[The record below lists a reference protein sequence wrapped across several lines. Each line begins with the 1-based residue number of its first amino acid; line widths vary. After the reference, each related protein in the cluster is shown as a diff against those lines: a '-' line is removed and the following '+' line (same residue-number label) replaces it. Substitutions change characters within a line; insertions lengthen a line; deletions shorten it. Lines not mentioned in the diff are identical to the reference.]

1 MDAKV
6 GDWVVT
12 PRMGK
17 PVEVNAL
24 WYNALKILQH
34 LGETFGQRA
43 DYGQRAA
50 EVRAAFDRLFWCE
63 ERGYLC
69 DVVAPEGPDWAIRP
83 NQIFALSLPFPL
95 VEGERARRI
104 LSVIDEHLL
113 TPRGLRSLSPRDP
126 AYCARY
132 AGGPWERD
140 SAYHQGTVWGW
151 LIGPY
156 ITALCRCHGRVGR
169 QRGRALLDG
178 FAVHL
183 NEAGLG
189 TVSEIFDAEP
199 PFAPRGCIAQA
210 WSVAELLRAG
220 VEDVC
225 ENGPVVRV

>member
-1 MDAKV
+1 MPITASA
-6 GDWVVT
+6 
-12 PRMGK
+12 PLRCS
-17 PVEVNAL
+17 AS
-24 WYNALKILQH
+24 
-34 LGETFGQRA
+34 
-43 DYGQRAA
+43 
-50 EVRAAFDRLFWCE
+50 FDRTCFGAKSE
-63 ERGYLC
+63 GYLC
-69 DVVAPEGPDWAIRP
+69 DVVAPDGTGLGDPPQSNFLRFRCLFRSSKGA
-83 NQIFALSLPFPL
+83 
-95 VEGERARRI
+95 RARRI

-132 AGGPWERD
+132 AGDSWERD

-178 FAVHL
+178 FAAHL

-210 WSVAELLRAG
+210 WSVGELLRAG
-220 VEDVC
+220 VEDVWGKGD
-225 ENGPVVRV
+225 EDDV